1 MKIIR
6 KFYDGMAT
14 DGSGGS
20 IQEKKSDEYEQA
32 IKRGGKIYAD
42 AYIEGFVD
50 GYTDRHIEAWEH
62 DNQLSAPLSEDSEWD
77 TGMPLYD
84 GDYLCSVIEIEDC
97 GEKYTRLKV
106 IECFFNNWVVKSNQ
120 TVTHWQT
127 LPSPPKQ

>member
-62 DNQLSAPLSEDSEWD
+62 DNQLSAPLSVGEGKDAIAFAEWVD
-77 TGMPLYD
+77 NNFWFQHSD
-84 GDYLCSVIEIEDC
+84 
-97 GEKYTRLKV
+97 TRLWWNS
-106 IECFFNNWVVKSNQ
+106 ENLQ
-120 TVTHWQT
+120 
-127 LPSPPKQ
+127 LPENITSPQLYQLFKDSIK